1 MMKFA
6 NQQVDNT
13 ILEEDVEL
21 LKVMAHPMRLK
32 LISALSKHKTLNVT
46 QITEILNIPQSTV
59 SQHLSKMRGKVLK
72 GDRQGLEIYYS
83 IKNPKAEEIMG
94 LLGPIQ

>member
-1 MMKFA
+1 MTRFA
-6 NQQVDNT
+6 NQHVENM

-32 LISALSKHKTLNVT
+32 LINELSKHKTLNVT
-46 QITEILNIPQSTV
+46 QMTNILNIPQSTV
-59 SQHLSKMRGKVLK
+59 SQHLSKMKGKVLK
-72 GDRQGLEIYYS
+72 GNRQGLEIYYS
-83 IKNPKAEEIMG
+83 IKNQKAEEIMG

>member
-1 MMKFA
+1 MTRFA
-6 NQQVDNT
+6 NHNVDNT

-21 LKVMAHPMRLK
+21 LKIMAHPMRLK
-32 LISALSKHKTLNVT
+32 LISELSKHKTLNVT
-46 QITEILNIPQSTV
+46 QMTEILNIPQSTV

-72 GDRQGLEIYYS
+72 GNRQGLEIYYS

>member
-1 MMKFA
+1 MKFA

-21 LKVMAHPMRLK
+21 LKVMAHPIRLK

-46 QITEILNIPQSTV
+46 QITKILNIPQSTV